1 MPQID
6 RESESSVL
14 ALEAQHQQ
22 QLIRFNKKKPNKA
35 SRKEVS
41 EDSKKDQDF
50 FDVPTVAQ
58 SKLLQQ
64 SQNYIVETILEQD
77 EDEV

>member
-35 SRKEVS
+35 RRKEVS

-50 FDVPTVAQ
+50 FDVPTVTQ

-64 SQNYIVETILEQD
+64 SQNYIVETILEQN